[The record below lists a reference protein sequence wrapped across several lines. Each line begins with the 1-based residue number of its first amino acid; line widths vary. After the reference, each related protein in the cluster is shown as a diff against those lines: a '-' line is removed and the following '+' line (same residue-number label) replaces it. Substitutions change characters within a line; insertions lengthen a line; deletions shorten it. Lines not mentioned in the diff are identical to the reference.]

1 VKKLDVKK
9 LMVVIYILSMGSLC
23 WAQSA
28 PVLGK
33 AASFAVLGA
42 STVTNTGATVVTGDL
57 GVSPGTSCTGFPAP
71 CTGGPGVVSGTIST
85 DASNNNA
92 AGLAQK
98 DATLAYTSL
107 KGDAC
112 GTHLTG
118 KVLGTDAGAVT
129 LGPGVYCF
137 DTSAQLTGTLT
148 LDAGNKPDA
157 VFIFQM
163 GSTLTTASNSGV
175 HVVNGGSDI
184 NVFWQVGSSAT
195 LGTGTSFTGNI
206 LALASITLT
215 TGASVSGR
223 AFALNG
229 AVTMDTNNVASGPCP
244 ASGACQPLPFPRTK
258 SVSQLLLDHYKCYQA
273 KPDEGGENARRQVL
287 LEDQFGTETVTVKD
301 PQLICTPAV
310 KNADPTKPVLKFP
323 DDLRNPLDHL
333 VCYSISQRDKEG
345 DREGS
350 ERLEVT
356 VDNQFGKQPLEVA
369 KPRLLCVPSVKTLGD
384 GDDPDVHDHD
394 GHDGDGHDGDS
405 EDKSSHKD

>member
-1 VKKLDVKK
+1 VKKK
-9 LMVVIYILSMGSLC
+9 LMVVIYILSMVSLC

-28 PVLGK
+28 PPLFSAG
-33 AASFAVLGA
+33 SFAVLGS

-85 DASNNNA
+85 DASNKNA
-92 AGLAQK
+92 AGLAQ
-98 DATLAYTSL
+98 
-107 KGDAC
+107 GDALIAYNALAGEKC

-129 LGPGVYCF
+129 LAPGVYCF
-137 DTSAQLTGTLT
+137 DSSAQLTGTLT
-148 LDAGNKPDA
+148 LDAGSNPGA

-175 HVVNGGSDI
+175 HVINGGSDT

-206 LALASITLT
+206 LAKASITLT

-223 AFALNG
+223 AFALTG
-229 AVTMDTNNVASGPCP
+229 AVTMDTNNVASGPCSP
-244 ASGACQPLPFPRTK
+244 GVACQPLPFPRTR

-273 KPDEGGENARRQVL
+273 KPDEGGENTRHQVL
-287 LEDQFGTETVTVKD
+287 LEDQFGKETVTVKD
-301 PQLICTPAV
+301 PQLICAPAI
-310 KNADPTKPVLKFP
+310 KNADPSKPVLKFP
-323 DDLRNPLDHL
+323 DDLRNPIDHL
-333 VCYSISQRDKEG
+333 VCYSINEGDREG

-350 ERLEVT
+350 EHREVS

-369 KPRLLCVPSVKTLGD
+369 KPRLLCVPSLKTLGD

-394 GHDGDGHDGDS
+394 S
-405 EDKSSHKD
+405 EEKSSHKD

>member
-1 VKKLDVKK
+1 VKKK
-9 LMVVIYILSMGSLC
+9 LMAVIYILSMGSLC

-28 PVLGK
+28 PPLVSAG
-33 AASFAVLGA
+33 SFAVLGS

-71 CTGGPGVVSGTIST
+71 CTGGPGVVSGTISN

-92 AGLAQK
+92 AGLAQR
-98 DATLAYTSL
+98 DANLAYNTLA
-107 KGDAC
+107 GDVCPA
-112 GTHLTG
+112 GNHLTG
-118 KVLGTDAGAVT
+118 KVLGTTAGAVT
-129 LGPGVYCF
+129 LAPGVYCF
-137 DTSAQLTGTLT
+137 DSSAQLTGTLT

-175 HVVNGGSDI
+175 HVINGGSDT

-206 LALASITLT
+206 LAKASITLT

-223 AFALNG
+223 AFALTG
-229 AVTMDTNNVASGPCP
+229 AVTMDTNNVASGPCSP
-244 ASGACQPLPFPRTK
+244 GVACQPLPFPRTR

-273 KPDEGGENARRQVL
+273 KPDEGGENTRHQVL
-287 LEDQFGTETVTVKD
+287 LEDQFGKETVMVKD
-301 PQLICTPAV
+301 PQLICAPAI
-310 KNADPTKPVLKFP
+310 KNADPGKPVLKFP
-323 DDLRNPLDHL
+323 DDLRNPIDHL
-333 VCYSISQRDKEG
+333 VCYSINDGDREGGREG

-350 ERLEVT
+350 ERRDVL

-369 KPRLLCVPSVKTLGD
+369 RPRLLCVPSLKTLVD
-384 GDDPDVHDHD
+384 GDDHD
-394 GHDGDGHDGDS
+394 GHDRDS
-405 EDKSSHKD
+405 DEKSSHKD